1 MVSSHPA
8 PRDSDSKI
16 CLPSSAGDDK
26 LLAAPLPIQQNPTRS
41 DCATLPH
48 KVLDIVLMF
57 AYYPRMGSIH
67 LVIPQKEE
75 PPALHERAMD
85 NLKYIRET
93 MERASAFTGIS
104 GWGQVVIG
112 ITALIASLI
121 SAPQKTFKGWL
132 AVWVAEAVI
141 ALLIAGWSMDRKARA
156 AKMPLLSGPG
166 RKVAFSLSPPIFAGG
181 ILSVVLYRAGL
192 TNAIPGLWLL
202 LYGTGVV
209 TGGMFSVS
217 AVPIMGLCFM
227 ALGAA
232 AFLAPAGLANWF
244 MAAGFGGLHI
254 VFGVIIARRYGG

>member
-1 MVSSHPA
+1 MSIIP
-8 PRDSDSKI
+8 P
-16 CLPSSAGDDK
+16 
-26 LLAAPLPIQQNPTRS
+26 
-41 DCATLPH
+41 
-48 KVLDIVLMF
+48 
-57 AYYPRMGSIH
+57 MGSIH
-67 LVIPQKEE
+67 LVIPEKEE

-93 MERASAFTGIS
+93 MERATAFTGIS
-104 GWGQVVIG
+104 GWGQVTIG
-112 ITALIASLI
+112 FTALASASI
-121 SAPQKTFKGWL
+121 SAQQKTFKAWL
-132 AVWVAEAVI
+132 AVWMAEAVI
-141 ALLIAGWSMDRKARA
+141 ALLIAGWSIDRKAQA

-166 RKVAFSLSPPIFAGG
+166 RKVAFSLSPPIFAGA
-181 ILSVVLYRAGL
+181 IVTVVLYRAGL

-217 AVPIMGLCFM
+217 VVPIMGLCFM

-232 AFLAPAGLANWF
+232 AFFAPAEYANWL